1 MSHVMRASELIGL
14 PVVSILSGEDVA
26 EIRDVV
32 YDSEAHKLLG
42 FTLNKRGLFSGRM
55 KDVLPA
61 EALSAIGADAIMVAD
76 EESITESA
84 TPESLDK
91 PGAAT
96 SVLGNRVLSADGN
109 ELGEVIGVIV
119 STGAT
124 PQAVGYEIDPADSD
138 DSVFVPI
145 SAQMALSGENLLLP
159 AEATEFVR
167 NDLAGFGAAVVDYR
181 ASTLQGDKR

>member
-1 MSHVMRASELIGL
+1 MNNVMRASDLIGL

-32 YDSEAHKLLG
+32 YDAAAHQVIG

-55 KDVLPA
+55 RDVLPA
-61 EALSAIGADAIMVAD
+61 SALSAIGMDAIMIAS
-76 EESITESA
+76 ESSITESS
-84 TPESLDK
+84 TPDELDS
-91 PGAAT
+91 PGDAS
-96 SVLGNRVLSADGN
+96 SVIGDRVLTADGS

-119 STGAT
+119 TTGSN
-124 PQAVGYEIDPADSD
+124 PEAVGYEINPNDSD

-159 AEATEFVR
+159 ASAKNFVR
-167 NDLAGFGAAVVDYR
+167 NDLAGFGAAVIDYR
-181 ASTLQGDKR
+181 ASTLQGDN